1 MGDNRWLRNS
11 FVYLIILVAAVALLV
26 QYGINGG
33 RSNQNEPSF
42 DQIIE
47 DSLTGKVTQITEY
60 NGSDRLDVLYENKPK
75 SPIVTNTNSSQ
86 SIYEI
91 LQSERHNR
99 IQEAAIQNKE
109 VPNYTIPKI
118 EVAPPPV

>member
-11 FVYLIILVAAVALLV
+11 FVSLIILVAAVALLV

-33 RSNQNEPSF
+33 RSNHNEPSF

-60 NGSDRLDVLYENKPK
+60 NGSDRLDVLYENKK
-75 SPIVTNTNSSQ
+75 SPVVTNTNSSQ

-91 LQSERHNR
+91 LRDERHNR
-99 IQEAAIQNKE
+99 IQEAAL
-109 VPNYTIPKI
+109 
-118 EVAPPPV
+118 